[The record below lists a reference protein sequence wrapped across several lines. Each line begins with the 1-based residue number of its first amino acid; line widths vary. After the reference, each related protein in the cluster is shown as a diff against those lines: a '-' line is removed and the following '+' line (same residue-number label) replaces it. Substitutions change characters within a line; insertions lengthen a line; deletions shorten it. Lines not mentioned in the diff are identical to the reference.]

1 MGAGH
6 LDEKILELAISL
18 SRQGYSPDKITWFMN
33 LLSSLK
39 VEESKLTKQEDLFL
53 GNISDIHRK
62 FVPEISKGEI

>member
-39 VEESKLTKQEDLFL
+39 VEEAKLTKQEDLFL
-53 GNISDIHRK
+53 GNISDIPRK
-62 FVPEISKGEI
+62 FVPGISKGEI